1 MSPRW
6 HGSLRFRLLML
17 TAVVAVLAAGLT
29 AWLTVYQASQQV
41 SSDVAAEEAVSK
53 SIVDELVG
61 YGALRGK
68 WDGVAGTVRALRD
81 RTGQRIRL
89 TTMAGEVVVDSDTLD
104 GGAARPLGNRTP
116 LLIDPVP
123 TPALPPEAFAGSIP
137 LTTATMTVRGQP
149 PASTQSVP
157 FTTGT
162 TSPQGYTTAPSQTWL
177 SRLLNYRKDVELA
190 TCLIEKGYLVE
201 QKSKPDGI
209 PVVDLIGPG
218 PDQGRKQ
225 VLAECA
231 GKIRAAE
238 LVRVAGAA
246 YSACKVDPGGSAQ
259 QCVLN
264 SFRARV
270 QAIMPAP
277 LLLSMGAGESP
288 ATRTV
293 PLLPALLAAAGVA
306 LVAILGMW
314 LVSRRVLRPVGALMT
329 ASTRLGAGDLAER
342 VPVRGNDEIADLAG
356 AFNRM
361 ADSLQRSEE
370 RQRRMIAD
378 IAHELRTPLAN
389 IRGYLEALKDG
400 VLPPDPDLFDSL
412 HEEALL
418 QQRLI
423 EDIQLLALA
432 DAGSLSYQ
440 HEPVDLGEVVAAT
453 RTGFH
458 AVAAAAGVDL
468 VSTVDDVAPVV
479 TGDPNRLRQVLG
491 NLVSN
496 AIRATPAGGVVEL
509 AARAEG
515 GMAVLTVTDTGR
527 GIRAADLPHV
537 FDRFWRAD
545 DARARATGGSGL
557 GLSIAREI
565 VTAHGGTIAA
575 ESPAGGG
582 AGRAVGAAGGRGSRF
597 SVRLPLLTGTAGGT
611 GSPGTGPTTPPR

>member
-68 WDGVAGTVRALRD
+68 WDGVAGTVRTLRD

-123 TPALPPEAFAGSIP
+123 TPVLPPDAFATSIP
-137 LTTATMTVRGQP
+137 LTTVTIFRTQP

-157 FTTGT
+157 VTTET
-162 TSPQGYTTAPSQTWL
+162 TSPQGYTTTPAQTWL
-177 SRLLNYRKDVELA
+177 SRLLNYGKDVELA
-190 TCLIEKGYLVE
+190 NCLIDKGYPVE
-201 QKSKPDGI
+201 QQSKPDGI
-209 PVVDLIGPG
+209 PVVDLTGPG

-225 VLAECA
+225 ALGDCA

-238 LVRVAGAA
+238 LVRVAGVAFDT
-246 YSACKVDPGGSAQ
+246 CKVKPDGSTQ
-259 QCVLN
+259 QCVL
-264 SFRARV
+264 SRFRSKIEE
-270 QAIMPAP
+270 IMPPP

-412 HEEALL
+412 HEEALW

-453 RTGFH
+453 RTGFQ
-458 AVAAAAGVDL
+458 AVATAAGVAL
-468 VSTVDDVAPVV
+468 VSTVDDPAPVV

-496 AIRATPAGGVVEL
+496 AIRATPAGGLVEL
-509 AARAEG
+509 AARAES

-565 VTAHGGTIAA
+565 VTAHGGTITA
-575 ESPAGGG
+575 ESPV
-582 AGRAVGAAGGRGSRF
+582 RAAGSRF

-611 GSPGTGPTTPPR
+611 GSQGTAPTTPPR

>member
-17 TAVVAVLAAGLT
+17 TAVVAVLSAGLT

-41 SSDVAAEEAVSK
+41 SSEAAAEQAVSK

-61 YGALRGK
+61 YGAVRGK

-89 TTMAGEVVVDSDTLD
+89 TTMAGQVVVDSDTLD
-104 GGAARPLGNRTP
+104 GGPARPLGNRTP

-123 TPALPPEAFAGSIP
+123 TPVPPPEAFSGSISLP
-137 LTTATMTVRGQP
+137 TLTTFRTVP
-149 PASTQSVP
+149 PASTQSIP

-162 TSPQGYTTAPSQTWL
+162 TSAQGYTTAPTQTWL

-190 TCLIEKGYLVE
+190 SCLIDKGFAVE
-201 QKSKPDGI
+201 QQAKPDGI
-209 PVVDLIGPG
+209 PVVDLIGPD

-225 VLAECA
+225 ALAECA
-231 GKIRAAE
+231 GKFRAAE
-238 LVRVAGAA
+238 MVRAEGAA
-246 YSACKVDPGGSAQ
+246 YEACKVNPGGSTE
-259 QCVLN
+259 QCVL
-264 SFRARV
+264 SRFRSKV
-270 QAIMPAP
+270 QEIMPAP
-277 LLLSMGAGESP
+277 LLLSMGAGEPLS
-288 ATRTV
+288 ARTV

-342 VPVRGNDEIADLAG
+342 VPVRGHDEIADLAG

-453 RTGFH
+453 RTGFQ
-458 AVAAAAGVDL
+458 AVATAAGVDL
-468 VSTVDDVAPVV
+468 VSTVDDPAPVV

-545 DARARATGGSGL
+545 DARTRATGGSGL

-565 VTAHGGTIAA
+565 VTAHGGAIAA
-575 ESPAGGG
+575 ESPAVEG
-582 AGRAVGAAGGRGSRF
+582 AGGAVGAAGGSGSRF

-611 GSPGTGPTTPPR
+611 GSPGTAPTTPPR